1 MRPLKGNPATR
12 ANACRAPN
20 VLIFA
25 DSAPEFIP
33 TALTYQAKILAHR
46 YGLTPS
52 LATVVAEMAF
62 SHGGRHA

>member
-1 MRPLKGNPATR
+1 MKNDMENPATR

-33 TALTYQAKILAHR
+33 TALTYQAKILARR
-46 YGLTPS
+46 YGL
-52 LATVVAEMAF
+52 ATGIAELVAALLFQMGEAK
-62 SHGGRHA
+62 